1 MNARNPQYNSFGTID
16 LEIEHSTFGWIPFTA
31 DPNDAEGAALYASA
45 VAGEYGTVAPYVA
58 PPVPEPSPTTQ
69 EQIDALR
76 KAAYQAEAD
85 PLFFKWQRGES
96 TEQAWLDKIADIR
109 NRYPDAIA

>member
-1 MNARNPQYNSFGTID
+1 MNARNPQYNAFGTID
-16 LEIEHSTFGWIPFTA
+16 LEIEHHVHGWIPFTA
-31 DPNDAEGAALYASA
+31 DPNDAAGADLYEAA
-45 VAGEYGTVAPYVA
+45 IAGDFGPVAEYVQ
-58 PPVPEPSPTTQ
+58 PEPPEHVPPTQ

-96 TEQAWLDKIADIR
+96 TQEAWLDKIADIR
-109 NRYPDAIA
+109 NRYPDVIS

>member
-16 LEIEHSTFGWIPFTA
+16 LEIEHPTFGWIPFTA
-31 DPNDAEGAALYASA
+31 DPNDAEGAELYASA
-45 VAGEYGTVAPYVA
+45 IAGKYGDIAPYIA
-58 PPVPEPSPTTQ
+58 PPPPPPPTQ

-76 KAAYQAEAD
+76 KQAYQAEAD

-96 TEQAWLDKIADIR
+96 TEQDWLDKITDIR